1 MYIYP
6 PRSCISKDSADR
18 IYTRDLLGW
27 LRLGWLKRPYIYI
40 YIYRE
45 RERKRWIYIYIYI
58 YIHRE
63 RERLS
68 YHSLDHLDTT

>member
-27 LRLGWLKRPYIYI
+27 LRIGWLKRPYIYI
-40 YIYRE
+40 YIERE
-45 RERKRWIYIYIYI
+45 REKEMDIYI